1 MHKVLS
7 QYPGIASRF
16 LMIGEGGLFEEPT
29 AVQTVLGSCVSVTF
43 LHNPTKTGAIFH
55 AILPGWAEFEKT
67 PHPANPFKY
76 VDSAIERVCADFAKR
91 GVKLESLEC
100 KVFGGANALM
110 PGEFGTGMRN
120 VQMAFETL
128 ARNRI
133 RVVATN
139 VGGNHGRKLLYVSS
153 TGDVFVK
160 HLNKG

>member
-16 LMIGEGGLFEEPT
+16 LMIGEGGLYQEPM

-43 LHNPTKTGAIFH
+43 LHQPTRAGAIFH
-55 AILPGWAEFEKT
+55 ALLPNWAEFEKT
-67 PHPANPFKY
+67 PFPANPYKY
-76 VDSAIERVCADFAKR
+76 VNSAVERICADFTKL
-91 GVKLESLEC
+91 GIKLENIEC

-110 PGEFGTGMRN
+110 PGEFGTGMKN

-128 ARNRI
+128 ARHRI

-139 VGGNHGRKLLYVSS
+139 VGGNFGRKLLYISS